1 MEKQALTGLCR
12 LVKATGYSMAGLRA
26 AWRNEE
32 AFRLDT
38 LLCVVMT
45 PLALWLGENSVER
58 VLMIGSLVLLLITEL
73 LNSGVEAVVDRVG
86 SERHEL
92 SGRAKDIGS
101 AAVFIALVNIAVVWV
116 ILLFDL

>member
-1 MEKQALTGLCR
+1 MEKQAFTGLRR
-12 LVKATGYSMAGLRA
+12 LIKATGHSMAGLRA